1 MPSAKIERGEVW
13 LVDLGLAAKARPA
26 AVFNIPFLDH
36 ERAVY
41 AIVPHTTALRG
52 SRFEVNVPVPWL
64 EAGAFDVQ
72 GLRQL
77 PRPVFLR
84 RLGALNPSQI
94 QQIAQ
99 AVKLWLGIT

>member
-1 MPSAKIERGEVW
+1 MPSASIQRGEVW

-26 AVFNIPFLDH
+26 VVFNIPFLDH
-36 ERAVY
+36 ERAVF

-52 SRFEVNVPVPWL
+52 SRFEVAVPVPWL

-72 GLRQL
+72 GLRHL

-84 RLGALNPSQI
+84 RLGALNPAQM

-99 AVKLWLGIT
+99 AIKLWLGIT

>member
-1 MPSAKIERGEVW
+1 MPSIERGEIW

-26 AVFNIPFLDH
+26 VVFNIPFLDH

-52 SRFEVNVPVPWL
+52 SRFEVVVSVPWL
-64 EAGAFDVQ
+64 ESGAFDVQ
-72 GLRQL
+72 GLRHV

-84 RLGALNPSQI
+84 RLGVLNLAQM
-94 QQIAQ
+94 QQIGHTI
-99 AVKLWLGIT
+99 KLWLNVA